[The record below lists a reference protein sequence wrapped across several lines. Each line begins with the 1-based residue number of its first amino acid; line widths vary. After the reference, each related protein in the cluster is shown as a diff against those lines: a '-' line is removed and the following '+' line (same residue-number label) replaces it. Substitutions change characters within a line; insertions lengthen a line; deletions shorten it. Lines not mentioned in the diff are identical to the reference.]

1 MSADLHAVPSF
12 TLPAEVLDAIADV
25 HDQRDTA
32 RVIAVALEAEN
43 DALLR
48 LIVEVADEAEAFGTP
63 VAVLLSR
70 RLRAGVAEIQAVT
83 A

>member
-1 MSADLHAVPSF
+1 MSLHAVPSF
-12 TLPAEVLDAIADV
+12 ELPAEVLDVIAEV

-32 RVIAVALEAEN
+32 RVLACALEQEN
-43 DALLR
+43 DALLK
-48 LIVEVADEAEAFGTP
+48 LIVEVADEAEALSSP
-63 VAVLLSR
+63 ISLLLAR